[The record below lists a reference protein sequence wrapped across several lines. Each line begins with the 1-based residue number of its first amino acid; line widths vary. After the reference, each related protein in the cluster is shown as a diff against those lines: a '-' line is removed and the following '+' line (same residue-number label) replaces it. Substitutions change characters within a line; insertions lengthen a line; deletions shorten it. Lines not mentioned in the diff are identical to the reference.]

1 VTGEGKGLDAN
12 GGGDPKTGEV
22 ETGGQVET
30 NTGAG
35 GRKRARA
42 ADLME

>member
-1 VTGEGKGLDAN
+1 MTGEGKGLDAN

-30 NTGAG
+30 NAGAG